1 MRIRPLPT
9 VGHSKPDGRRAF
21 TLMEMLVGTALLVI
35 LLGGAVASHIY
46 GMLMLETNSAKA
58 SASAEARR
66 NITTLMS
73 EVCSAKNVAVGDGN
87 ATSFSQ
93 VGADIPQRGPA
104 LQIYPNSDT
113 NSYIRYFLDPVAQTF
128 NRMTNGAASVV
139 MAGGVSNSVLFTLE
153 DFAGNLLSNSQ
164 NSAVVGL
171 TLQYYQVQSP
181 AWTVGPTGV
190 YSSYQVRSKIA
201 RRSF

>member
-1 MRIRPLPT
+1 
-9 VGHSKPDGRRAF
+9 
-21 TLMEMLVGTALLVI
+21 MELLVGTAILVI

-46 GMLMLETNSAKA
+46 GMLMLEMNSAKA

-66 NITTLMS
+66 NITALMS
-73 EVCSAKNVAVGDGN
+73 EVCSAKNVVVGNGN
-87 ATSFSQ
+87 STSFSQ
-93 VGADIPQRGPA
+93 AGVDMPQRGPA
-104 LQIYPNSDT
+104 LQIYPSSDT
-113 NSYIRYFLDPVAQTF
+113 NSFIRYFLDPSAQTL

-139 MAGGVSNSVLFTLE
+139 LAGGVNNSVLFTLE

-171 TLQYYQVQSP
+171 TLQYYQVQI
-181 AWTVGPTGV
+181 ATWTVGPTGV
-190 YSSYQVRSKIA
+190 YSSYQVQSKIA